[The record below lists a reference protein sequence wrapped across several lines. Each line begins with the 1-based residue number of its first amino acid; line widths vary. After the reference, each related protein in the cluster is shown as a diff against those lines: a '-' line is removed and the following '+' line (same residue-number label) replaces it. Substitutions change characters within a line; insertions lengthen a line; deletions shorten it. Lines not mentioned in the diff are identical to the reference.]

1 MKYFQR
7 SIIVFFLLIFPINLS
22 NANEETAFI
31 DIDYIVQNSNI
42 GKKSLKNISDLNK
55 KNIKLFEE
63 KNKSLREL
71 EVSIRTKKNIIS
83 KVDFN
88 KEVEA
93 FKKKVQDFTNQ
104 KDQTV
109 TEFNNFR
116 KKELEKIFKL
126 FNPII
131 SNYMKKN
138 SINIL
143 IDAKNIFMGNDSVN
157 LTENILKIINDEL
170 K

>member
-7 SIIVFFLLIFPINLS
+7 LIIFFFLLILPIKLL
-22 NANEETAFI
+22 NANEKTAFI

-42 GKKSLKNISDLNK
+42 GKKVLKNIDNINM
-55 KNIKLFEE
+55 KNIEQLKK

-71 EVSIRTKKNIIS
+71 ESSIKSKKNIIS
-83 KVDFN
+83 EVDFN
-88 KEVEA
+88 KEVEV
-93 FKKKVQDFTNQ
+93 FQKKVQDFKNQ

-109 TEFNNFR
+109 KEFNNFR
-116 KKELEKIFKL
+116 KKELEKLFRL

-131 SNYMKKN
+131 SNYMKQN
-138 SINIL
+138 SVNIL
-143 IDAKNIFMGNDSVN
+143 IEAKNTFMGNDNVN
-157 LTENILKIINDEL
+157 LTKNILKIINYEL

>member
-1 MKYFQR
+1 MKHFQR
-7 SIIVFFLLIFPINLS
+7 LIIFFFLLILPINLL
-22 NANEETAFI
+22 NANEKTAFI
-31 DIDYIVQNSNI
+31 DIDYIVQNSKV
-42 GKKSLKNISDLNK
+42 GKKSLKIISDLNK
-55 KNIKLFEE
+55 KNIKELEE
-63 KNKSLREL
+63 KNKNLREL
-71 EVSIRTKKNIIS
+71 EISIRSKKNIMS
-83 KVDFN
+83 EVDFN
-88 KEVEA
+88 KEVEV
-93 FKKKVQDFTNQ
+93 FQKKVQDFTNQ

-109 TEFNNFR
+109 KEFNNFR

-131 SNYMKKN
+131 SNYMKQN
-138 SINIL
+138 SVNIL

>member
-1 MKYFQR
+1 MKYFNKLT
-7 SIIVFFLLIFPINLS
+7 IVFFLLILPINLL
-22 NANEETAFI
+22 NANEKTAFI
-31 DIDYIVQNSNI
+31 DIDYIVQNSII
-42 GKKSLKNISDLNK
+42 GKKSLKVISDLNK
-55 KNIKLFEE
+55 KNIKELEE
-63 KNKSLREL
+63 KNKNLREL
-71 EVSIRTKKNIIS
+71 ETSIRSKKNIIS
-83 KVDFN
+83 EVDFN

-93 FKKKVQDFTNQ
+93 FQKKVKNFTNQ

-109 TEFNNFR
+109 KKFNDFR

-131 SNYMKKN
+131 SNYMKQN

-157 LTENILKIINDEL
+157 LTENVLKIINDEL

>member
-1 MKYFQR
+1 MKYFNKLT
-7 SIIVFFLLIFPINLS
+7 IVFFLLILPINLL
-22 NANEETAFI
+22 NANEKTAFI
-31 DIDYIVQNSNI
+31 DIDYIVQNSII
-42 GKKSLKNISDLNK
+42 GKKSLKVISDLNK
-55 KNIKLFEE
+55 KNIKELEE
-63 KNKSLREL
+63 ENKSLREL
-71 EVSIRTKKNIIS
+71 ESSIRNKKNIIS
-83 KVDFN
+83 EVDFN

-93 FKKKVQDFTNQ
+93 FKKKIQDFTNQ

-109 TEFNNFR
+109 EEFNNFR

-131 SNYMKKN
+131 SNYMKQN
-138 SINIL
+138 SVNIL

>member
-1 MKYFQR
+1 MKYFNKLT
-7 SIIVFFLLIFPINLS
+7 IVFFLLILPINLL
-22 NANEETAFI
+22 NANEKTAFI
-31 DIDYIVQNSNI
+31 DIDYIVQNSII
-42 GKKSLKNISDLNK
+42 GKKSLKVISDLNK
-55 KNIKLFEE
+55 KNIKELEE
-63 KNKSLREL
+63 ENKSLREL
-71 EVSIRTKKNIIS
+71 ESSIRNKKNIIS
-83 KVDFN
+83 EVDFN

-93 FKKKVQDFTNQ
+93 FKKKIQDFTNQ

-109 TEFNNFR
+109 EKFNNFR

-131 SNYMKKN
+131 SKYMKEN

>member
-1 MKYFQR
+1 MKHFR
-7 SIIVFFLLIFPINLS
+7 RLTIFFFLLILPINLL
-22 NANEETAFI
+22 NANEKTAFI
-31 DIDYIVQNSNI
+31 DIDYILQNSNI
-42 GKKSLKNISDLNK
+42 GKKSLKTISDLNN
-55 KNIKLFEE
+55 KNIKELEE
-63 KNKSLREL
+63 KNKSLIEL
-71 EVSIRTKKNIIS
+71 EDSIRKKKNIIS
-83 KVDFN
+83 EVDFN

-93 FKKKVQDFTNQ
+93 FQKKVKNFTNQ
-104 KDQTV
+104 KNQTV
-109 TEFNNFR
+109 KKFNDFR

-131 SNYMKKN
+131 SNYMKQN

-157 LTENILKIINDEL
+157 LTENVLKIINDEL

>member
-1 MKYFQR
+1 MKHFQKL
-7 SIIVFFLLIFPINLS
+7 IIFFFFLINPINLL
-22 NANEETAFI
+22 NANEKTAFI

-42 GKKSLKNISDLNK
+42 GKKSLKIISDLNK
-55 KNIKLFEE
+55 KNIKELEE
-63 KNKSLREL
+63 KNKNLREL
-71 EVSIRTKKNIIS
+71 ELSIRNKKNIIS
-83 KVDFN
+83 EVDFN
-88 KEVEA
+88 KEAEV
-93 FKKKVQDFTNQ
+93 FQKKVQDFTNQ
-104 KDQTV
+104 KDQTIK
-109 TEFNNFR
+109 EFNNFR

-131 SNYMKKN
+131 SNYMKQN
-138 SINIL
+138 SVNIL